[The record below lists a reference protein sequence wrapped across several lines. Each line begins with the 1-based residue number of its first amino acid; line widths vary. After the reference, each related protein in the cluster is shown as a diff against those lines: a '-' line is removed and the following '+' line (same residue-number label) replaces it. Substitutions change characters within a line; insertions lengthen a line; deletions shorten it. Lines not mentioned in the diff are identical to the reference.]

1 MDSEQNNSQ
10 LPVTSNSSP
19 ISVPEGSQMQGAA
32 GMLPRGDSIQLDEKI
47 AIARDEGF
55 HPMAIELAIGSY
67 ETSAAQKIILVSLV
81 IIAAALVAF
90 LFPIERFFKPRAQ
103 ELGTMTIGG
112 PVSEDSSEVDKPW
125 LKVLREM
132 DQLYFREGKLSQA
145 IQVAE
150 KKLAQV
156 PRKDWE
162 EWRTV
167 YYRYWELLADA
178 GNALSLETA
187 TQSYMQALPE
197 DPFAN
202 YYAAHAFLTTVE
214 PMRSFTRDM
223 RQNFRL
229 EAETLAQQIERAAK
243 ALQARQKAEG
253 TTGKKALLQNLYQ
266 KLRLQQARLFVLI
279 WRLGGYREDKH
290 PDVVYRD
297 KALDI
302 LDRDALVNLKE
313 AKMLKISV
321 YNHILDRWHW
331 FEGRQAIQ
339 GIKQKRKAMV
349 AELQKLQKELKDAE
363 AL

>member
-1 MDSEQNNSQ
+1 
-10 LPVTSNSSP
+10 
-19 ISVPEGSQMQGAA
+19 
-32 GMLPRGDSIQLDEKI
+32 
-47 AIARDEGF
+47 
-55 HPMAIELAIGSY
+55 
-67 ETSAAQKIILVSLV
+67 
-81 IIAAALVAF
+81 
-90 LFPIERFFKPRAQ
+90 
-103 ELGTMTIGG
+103 MTIGG
-112 PVSEDSSEVDKPW
+112 PISEDSSAFDKPW

-162 EWRTV
+162 DWRTV

-178 GNALSLETA
+178 GSTLSLKTA
-187 TQSYMQALPE
+187 TQSYLQALPE

-202 YYAAHAFLTTVE
+202 YYAAHAFLATVE

-223 RQNFRL
+223 RQKFRL

-243 ALQARQKAEG
+243 AIKARQKAEG

-331 FEGRQAIQ
+331 FEGRQVIQ
-339 GIKQKRKAMV
+339 GLKQKRKAMV
-349 AELQKLQKELKDAE
+349 AELQKLQNELKDAE